1 MKCRCEEDVNDI
13 FNNVLY
19 NFNFIS
25 IKVAL
30 ECCAL
35 CAVLGSIFIFILL
48 MNSVLTDCN

>member
-35 CAVLGSIFIFILL
+35 CVRIYFHIHIV
-48 MNSVLTDCN
+48 NE